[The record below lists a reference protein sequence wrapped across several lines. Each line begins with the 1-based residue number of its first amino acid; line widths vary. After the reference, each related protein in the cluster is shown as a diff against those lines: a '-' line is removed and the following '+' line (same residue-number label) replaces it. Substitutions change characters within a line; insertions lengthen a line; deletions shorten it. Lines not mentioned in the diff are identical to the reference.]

1 MRSISQS
8 GELNTRRWRYVSL
21 IIGHV
26 ERWLFS
32 LFVLSSV
39 SILPLSY
46 STSSRILFHL
56 VSFVSFVSFLSFLS
70 FLVFLKDTG
79 VGISSKDKAHLFEP
93 YRQLRHG
100 KAQGMG
106 GAGLGLALVKLL
118 VGLHGGD
125 VNVYSREGVGSRF
138 FLTMRFDTI
147 ADDSLALQFGH
158 SLAGNSE
165 LKGKGKYCGRML
177 IVDDMAILRMSLTA
191 LFRSVGLD
199 CDVAADGET
208 AVAMMRAV
216 LDDPTHEG
224 YAFVLM
230 DNEMG
235 PGING
240 PEAIRQI
247 VEFDTYVT
255 PIYGLTGHV
264 LASDQQCFVDAGAV
278 RREEM
283 KRQHFVD
290 NVIWRMIQ
298 RSCTTE

>member
-1 MRSISQS
+1 MVRSISQS
-8 GELNTRRWRYVSL
+8 GEPNTRRWRNVLL

-56 VSFVSFVSFLSFLS
+56 LSFLSFLS

-138 FLTMRFDTI
+138 FLTIRFDTI

-216 LDDPTHEG
+216 LDDPAHEG

-264 LASDQQCFVDAGAV
+264 LASDQKCFVDAGAV
-278 RREEM
+278 RHEET
-283 KRQHFVD
+283 KRQHFFD
-290 NVIWRMIQ
+290 NVIRRMIQ

>member
-1 MRSISQS
+1 MSNARKFTRSR
-8 GELNTRRWRYVSL
+8 EP
-21 IIGHV
+21 GH
-26 ERWLFS
+26 EGGG
-32 LFVLSSV
+32 LSSTM
-39 SILPLSY
+39 S
-46 STSSRILFHL
+46 STSFWPCRGLGKASGKGESRILRRIVLSGRL
-56 VSFVSFVSFLSFLS
+56 VREENNQ
-70 FLVFLKDTG
+70 LVAEIGVQDTG
-79 VGISSKDKAHLFEP
+79 VGISAKDKAHLFEP

-138 FLTMRFDTI
+138 FLTIRFDTI

-177 IVDDMAILRMSLTA
+177 IVDDMAILRMSLTS
-191 LFRSVGLD
+191 LFRSVGLE

-208 AVAMMRAV
+208 AVAMMRAA
-216 LDDPTHEG
+216 LGDPAHEG

-230 DNEMG
+230 DNELG

-264 LASDQQCFVDAGAV
+264 LASDQQCFIDAGAV
-278 RREEM
+278 RRKET
-283 KRQHFVD
+283 KRQHFFD
-290 NVIWRMIQ
+290 NVF
-298 RSCTTE
+298 